1 VSCGRIFNDQSQISK
16 SLPATVPVESGEK
29 TPKNL
34 TYMYVT
40 MCTLDN
46 GRSPASNMLPV
57 TDLVS
62 WCMLHEDTMIIY
74 CPLFIKQIQP
84 VKYKLPYTQWQ
95 TLS

>member
-1 VSCGRIFNDQSQISK
+1 MAGFLTIKVKFLKVYPQL
-16 SLPATVPVESGEK
+16 SLWSRVKKKPQ
-29 TPKNL
+29 NL
-34 TYMYVT
+34 TYVT